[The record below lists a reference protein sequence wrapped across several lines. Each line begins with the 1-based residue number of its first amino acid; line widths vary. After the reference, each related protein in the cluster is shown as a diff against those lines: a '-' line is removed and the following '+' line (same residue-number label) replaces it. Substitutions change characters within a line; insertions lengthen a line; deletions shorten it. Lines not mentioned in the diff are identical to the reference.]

1 LWQRRYCRPT
11 AGRPGLTIAEEDPQ
25 HVVVVG
31 ASAGGVEA
39 LTALVRGLP
48 EDLAAPIVV
57 VMHLP
62 AAGTSVLP
70 AILNRASPLPAVP
83 VADGEPLAPGRIY
96 VGPPDLHVIVG
107 RGELSLTHGPR
118 ENGYRPA
125 VDVLFRTAAL
135 SYGPA
140 AIGIVLSGT
149 LDDGAAGL
157 GVIKHH
163 GGTAI
168 VQDPADAGYSGM
180 PKAAIDRVEI
190 DHICPVREIAALLAR
205 LAAGGPAEP
214 GLESEGILA
223 TMPDPLLE
231 VPMPEEHASGFSCPD
246 CGGSL
251 WAVDEGGVPRY
262 RCRVGHAYSEQSLL
276 AVQGTDVEAALW
288 AALRSLEERA
298 ALLRRIGRRAEET
311 GNRKSAAS
319 FEAKAADADRQAEII
334 RAGVLP
340 APLDIDAAG
349 ENVAS

>member
-1 LWQRRYCRPT
+1 MR
-11 AGRPGLTIAEEDPQ
+11 A
-25 HVVVVG
+25 
-31 ASAGGVEA
+31 
-39 LTALVRGLP
+39 LP
-48 EDLAAPIVV
+48 EDLVAPIVV
-57 VMHLP
+57 VLHIP

-70 AILNRASPLPAVP
+70 AILNRASPLPALPIV
-83 VADGEPLAPGRIY
+83 DGEALVPGRIY
-96 VGPPDLHVIVG
+96 VGPPDYHVIVD

-125 VDVLFRTAAL
+125 VDVLFRTAAI
-135 SYGPA
+135 SYGPGV
-140 AIGIVLSGT
+140 IGVVLSGT

-157 GVIKHH
+157 GVIKQR

-168 VQDPADAGYSGM
+168 VQHPDDAAYSGM
-180 PKAAIDRVEI
+180 PQAAMDRVEV
-190 DHICPVREIAALLAR
+190 DHVCPVREIAPLIAR
-205 LAAGGPAEP
+205 LAAGRPAAPE
-214 GLESEGILA
+214 GLAL
-223 TMPDPLLE
+223 MPDPLLD
-231 VPMPEEHASGFSCPD
+231 VAMPEEHASGFICPD

-262 RCRVGHAYSEQSLL
+262 RCRVGHAYSEHSLL
-276 AVQGTDVEAALW
+276 TVQGVDVEAALW

-319 FEAKAADADRQAEII
+319 FYSKAANADRQAEII

-340 APLDIDAAG
+340 APLDIDAAD